1 MQASLIDIQKFEPQ
15 HLDAAVELSRQ
26 AGWPHRREDWA
37 LVLSLSK
44 GFVAIENGRVVGT
57 AMATLRRHLRHRQ
70 HGDRGRGHARPWSRT
85 QADAGGRRCCGKSR
99 VPSDR
104 HR

>member
-44 GFVAIENGRVVGT
+44 GFVAIENGRVV
-57 AMATLRRHLRHRQ
+57 
-70 HGDRGRGHARPWSRT
+70 
-85 QADAGGRRCCGKSR
+85 
-99 VPSDR
+99 
-104 HR
+104 